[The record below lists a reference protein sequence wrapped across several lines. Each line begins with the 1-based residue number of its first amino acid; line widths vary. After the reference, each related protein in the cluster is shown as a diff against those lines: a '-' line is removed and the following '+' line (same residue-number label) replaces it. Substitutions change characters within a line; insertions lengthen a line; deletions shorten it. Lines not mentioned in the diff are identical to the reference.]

1 MRKRLPQKT
10 FCKSHWDE
18 EHNLEEM
25 LVNKIV
31 KKLSKSTIVFIIL
44 FIVVYGA
51 ILSVVSS
58 NFLTAY
64 NIGIIF
70 KQMSFIGIAALGQ
83 TLVLILAGID
93 LSIGSTACLGGIFF
107 ALLMTRTNL
116 NPILVILLVLLAGS
130 AIGYLNG
137 LIITKLN
144 LAPFIVTLA
153 VSEISKGFVLVITKG
168 STIQGITGKCLAL
181 GQGMLGKIPIPILIF
196 IVLCLLLTYVLKFTP
211 FGRELFAIG
220 GNAAAARLVGIQVKR
235 KTRLVYLLAGTFST
249 FAGIMI
255 ACRYNS
261 GQPTIG
267 ESWVMSSVTA
277 AVIGGT
283 SMSGGIGSAFGT
295 FVGALLIQLLNNS
308 MVVLNVSQYWEQ
320 VMTGGV
326 VLIAVAIDALRTIA
340 RNKS

>member
-1 MRKRLPQKT
+1 M
-10 FCKSHWDE
+10 E
-18 EHNLEEM
+18 N
-25 LVNKIV
+25 II
-31 KKLSKSTIVFIIL
+31 KKLSKSTIIFIIL
-44 FIVVYGA
+44 FIAVYGA
-51 ILSVVSS
+51 VLSVVSP

-83 TLVLILAGID
+83 TLVLIIAGID

-107 ALLMTRTNL
+107 ALLMTKTSI
-116 NPILVILLVLLAGS
+116 NPVLAIILVLIAGS
-130 AIGYLNG
+130 LIGYLNG
-137 LIITKLN
+137 VIITKLN
-144 LAPFIVTLA
+144 LTPFIVTLA

-168 STIQGITGKCLAL
+168 STIQGIQGKVLVL
-181 GQGMLGKIPIPILIF
+181 GQGMVGKIPVPIIIF
-196 IVLCLLLTYVLKFTP
+196 LLLCLLLTYLLKFTP

-235 KTRLVYLLAGTFST
+235 KTRMVYLLSGAFATFG
-249 FAGIMI
+249 GIMI

-267 ESWVMSSVTA
+267 EAWVMSSITA

-295 FVGALLIQLLNNS
+295 LVGALLIQLLNNS
-308 MVVLNVSQYWEQ
+308 IVVLNVSQYWEQ

>member
-1 MRKRLPQKT
+1 
-10 FCKSHWDE
+10 
-18 EHNLEEM
+18 M
-25 LVNKIV
+25 LKKI
-31 KKLSKSTIVFIIL
+31 SKSTILYIVL
-44 FIVVYGA
+44 FILIYAAV
-51 ILSVVSS
+51 LSVVSP

-107 ALLMTRTNL
+107 ALLMTKTSL
-116 NPILVILLVLLAGS
+116 NPVLVIILVLIAGS
-130 AIGYLNG
+130 LIGYVNG

-144 LAPFIVTLA
+144 LTPFIVTLA

-168 STIQGITGKCLAL
+168 STIQGIQGNVLTL
-181 GQGMLGKIPIPILIF
+181 GQGMIGKVPVPIIIF
-196 IVLCLLLTYVLKFTP
+196 VLLCLLVTYVLKFTP

-220 GNAAAARLVGIQVKR
+220 GNAAAARLVGIQVKK
-235 KTRLVYLLAGTFST
+235 KTRMVYLLSGTFAT

-267 ESWVMSSVTA
+267 ETWVMSSITA

-295 FVGALLIQLLNNS
+295 LVGALLMQLLQNS
-308 MVVLNVSQYWEQ
+308 IVVLNVSQYWEQ